1 METSGMV
8 RISLLPGGEAGWCY
22 YSEPVVLMPEEG
34 DLWIDLALVTSDGQ
48 VVFGDM
54 GPFTDCEYTEEPV
67 QAEIG
72 ALLDPMH
79 SAFRVGVRLKEDT
92 EAEEVFVRW
101 RAVRMAPLGGGAAGP
116 KVEEKEE
123 KRPDPTFYIEAVPG
137 SIGKGRKFMFLCHRP
152 EEDTEPVVW
161 SVVGEDAG
169 TIDAYG
175 MYTAPDRIGVFEV
188 QAALGG
194 RKTSAY
200 VVVKETEE

>member
-48 VVFGDM
+48 VIFGDM

-72 ALLDPMH
+72 ALLDPSH

-101 RAVRMAPLGGGAAGP
+101 RAVRMAPLGGGDAGP
-116 KVEEKEE
+116 KAEEKEE

-137 SIGKGRKFMFLCHRP
+137 SIHGSLSSTRGRHRACRL
-152 EEDTEPVVW
+152 V
-161 SVVGEDAG
+161 
-169 TIDAYG
+169 
-175 MYTAPDRIGVFEV
+175 R
-188 QAALGG
+188 GG
-194 RKTSAY
+194 RRCRNDRCLWNVYGTGPDWCF
-200 VVVKETEE
+200 

>member
-72 ALLDPMH
+72 ALLGPPWNNDLAGLLAGQPVGRTG
-79 SAFRVGVRLKEDT
+79 SFRRG
-92 EAEEVFVRW
+92 
-101 RAVRMAPLGGGAAGP
+101 
-116 KVEEKEE
+116 
-123 KRPDPTFYIEAVPG
+123 
-137 SIGKGRKFMFLCHRP
+137 
-152 EEDTEPVVW
+152 
-161 SVVGEDAG
+161 
-169 TIDAYG
+169 
-175 MYTAPDRIGVFEV
+175 EV
-188 QAALGG
+188 Q
-194 RKTSAY
+194 
-200 VVVKETEE
+200 